1 MNDKKPLMDYR
12 RVQKLQTP
20 LLLTGALLSGVGTS
34 VSVPL
39 VILGIAIML
48 FAIVIGVLYYRC
60 PHCGRPLG
68 RIGEGGAY
76 CPHCGKAL
84 NAPVEEPVRS
94 ITVPAYA
101 KLNLTLD
108 ILGKRDDGYHEMQMV
123 MQTVSLHDDVTVTLT
138 DGKGITCRVDG
149 AALPCDERN
158 LAVKAARAFCEA
170 MDYGG
175 SIDIALIKRIPSE
188 AGMAGGSADAAA
200 VLRALRELV
209 SPTLT
214 AERLEQISASVGS
227 DVPFCIRGGTQLAEG
242 RGEKLTVL
250 KPAPRFFVAACK
262 PEFPVATPA
271 LVARVDGVARGAR
284 GGTRGWRAARERGA
298 VALVPRT
305 GVLRI
310 DHAADHGAARSAD
323 KSRLDKAAGH
333 RHKHKQD
340 AGKQSRH
347 AHGKYNV
354 RKGFRLARAE
364 NQRRLYDVVVDALE
378 RGIET
383 Q

>member
-175 SIDIALIKRIPSE
+175 GIDIALIKRIPSE

-214 AERLEQISASVGS
+214 DERLEQISASVGS

-242 RGEKLTVL
+242 RGERLTPVT
-250 KPAPRFFVAACK
+250 PMPRMPVVICK
-262 PEFPVATPA
+262 PDFPISTPE
-271 LVARVDGVARGAR
+271 LFHRVDARTSRCRPDTEGICAALADGDMPRLAR
-284 GGTRGWRAARERGA
+284 RMYNVFEDVLTHREGEIAA
-298 VALVPRT
+298 
-305 GVLRI
+305 I
-310 DHAADHGAARSAD
+310 
-323 KSRLDKAAGH
+323 KSRLLDGGALGAVMSGTGSAVFGIFADADSAAYAK
-333 RHKHKQD
+333 R
-340 AGKQSRH
+340 
-347 AHGKYNV
+347 
-354 RKGFRLARAE
+354 RLARDYAE
-364 NQRRLYDVVVDALE
+364 CFLTETIGRLE
-378 RGIET
+378 I
-383 Q
+383 

>member
-12 RVQKLQTP
+12 RAQKLQTP

-84 NAPVEEPVRS
+84 NAPVEEPVCS

-175 SIDIALIKRIPSE
+175 GIDIALIKRIPSE

-214 AERLEQISASVGS
+214 DERLEQISASVGS

-242 RGEKLTVL
+242 RGEALTVL
-250 KPAPRFFVAACK
+250 SPAPRCFVAVCK
-262 PEFPVATPA
+262 PDFPISTPA
-271 LVARVDGVARGAR
+271 LFARVDGVMLSDRPDTDAMLSAIARGDC
-284 GGTRGWRAARERGA
+284 GA
-298 VALVPRT
+298 LCANVQNVFEQALPDAQRQRIEEIKHALVEN
-305 GVLRI
+305 
-310 DHAADHGAARSAD
+310 GAACAAMTGSGSAVFGLFSD
-323 KSRLDKAAGH
+323 EVLCRNACEALQGD
-333 RHKHKQD
+333 R
-340 AGKQSRH
+340 
-347 AHGKYNV
+347 V
-354 RKGFRLARAE
+354 ETFFAE
-364 NQRRLYDVVVDALE
+364 FV
-378 RGIET
+378 
-383 Q
+383 

>member
-84 NAPVEEPVRS
+84 NAPVGEPVRS

-175 SIDIALIKRIPSE
+175 GIDIALIKRIPSE

-214 AERLEQISASVGS
+214 DERLEQISASVGS

-250 KPAPRFFVAACK
+250 KPAPRFFVAVCK
-262 PEFPVATPA
+262 PDFPISTPE
-271 LVARVDGVARGAR
+271 LFHRVDARTSRCRPDTEGICAALADGDMPKLAR
-284 GGTRGWRAARERGA
+284 RMYNVFEDVLTRREGEIAA
-298 VALVPRT
+298 
-305 GVLRI
+305 I
-310 DHAADHGAARSAD
+310 
-323 KSRLDKAAGH
+323 KSRLLDGGALGAVMSGTGSAVFGLFADADSAAYAK
-333 RHKHKQD
+333 R
-340 AGKQSRH
+340 
-347 AHGKYNV
+347 
-354 RKGFRLARAE
+354 RLARDYAE
-364 NQRRLYDVVVDALE
+364 CFLTETIARLE
-378 RGIET
+378 I
-383 Q
+383 

>member
-1 MNDKKPLMDYR
+1 MNDKKPLVGFR
-12 RVQKLQTP
+12 SAPKLQTS
-20 LLLTGALLSGVGTS
+20 LILSGALIGFFGAQGGITVLTV
-34 VSVPL
+34 
-39 VILGIAIML
+39 LGIVLILASG
-48 FAIVIGVLYYRC
+48 AVWSLYYRC
-60 PHCGRPLG
+60 PHCGEQLG
-68 RIGEGGAY
+68 RDRYLKY
-76 CPHCGKAL
+76 CPHCGRSL
-84 NAPVEEPVRS
+84 DAPVDAPVRS

-175 SIDIALIKRIPSE
+175 GIDIALIKRIPSE

-214 AERLEQISASVGS
+214 DERLEQISASVGS

-250 KPAPRFFVAACK
+250 KPAPRFFVAVCK
-262 PEFPVATPA
+262 PDFPISTPA
-271 LVARVDGVARGAR
+271 LFARVDGVALSDRPDTDAMLSAIEYGNAD
-284 GGTRGWRAARERGA
+284 ALYENVSNVFEQALPEAQRERIEEIKRTLAENGA
-298 VALVPRT
+298 LCAAMT
-305 GVLRI
+305 GSGSAVFGLFREE
-310 DHAADHGAARSAD
+310 DACRSAC
-323 KSRLDKAAGH
+323 SAL
-333 RHKHKQD
+333 
-340 AGKQSRH
+340 QS
-347 AHGKYNV
+347 
-354 RKGFRLARAE
+354 
-364 NQRRLYDVVVDALE
+364 E
-378 RGIET
+378 RVMTFCTEFV
-383 Q
+383 

>member
-175 SIDIALIKRIPSE
+175 GLEISLVKRIPSE

-214 AERLEQISASVGS
+214 DERLEQISASVGS

-250 KPAPRFFVAACK
+250 KPAPRFFVAVCK
-262 PEFPVATPA
+262 PDFSISTPELYRAIDGEFIEKRPDHKAMIANLQKGDLLGVGGSLRNVFEPLVMKEHFDVNYIKSMMFTYGAYGAQMTGSGSAVFGIYDSFEYATVACTM
-271 LVARVDGVARGAR
+271 
-284 GGTRGWRAARERGA
+284 
-298 VALVPRT
+298 
-305 GVLRI
+305 LR
-310 DHAADHGAARSAD
+310 D
-323 KSRLDKAAGH
+323 KYS
-333 RHKHKQD
+333 Q
-340 AGKQSRH
+340 
-347 AHGKYNV
+347 V
-354 RKGFRLARAE
+354 FLATS
-364 NQRRLYDVVVDALE
+364 V
-378 RGIET
+378 
-383 Q
+383 